1 MDDRRTLFTR
11 RACLALAALPW
22 WPAHAAESGVGARE
36 ILIGQT
42 LTLEGGR
49 NAYGSAVAEGVKLH
63 VDAVNA
69 AGGVHGRR
77 IVLRVLDDGNKAAT
91 AEANAR
97 QLVADGAFVLFGCIE
112 GGPSTAVAKVA
123 SEAGVPLFGP
133 MAGSPGLRR
142 PHLPMV
148 FPLRAEHRE
157 EFRALL
163 AHGKSIGMSR
173 AGFWH
178 ADSDTGRQHLENVR
192 IAAQELGMEVVAA
205 TPFKPDI
212 DDAGLAAIVE
222 TFAKA
227 RPQMVFNHG
236 SPGLYAKL
244 IQQAQ
249 QRGLRTTFMGVNSG
263 SAQIARALGPLG
275 HGMVFAQVTPSP
287 WEGKHEI
294 SREYQAAVQR
304 ARPGG
309 KLSYGGLEGFVTAK
323 ALVRA
328 LLAAGAQPTRA
339 SFVQGLYGAR
349 MELGGLNARW
359 QPGNH
364 EGSRFVD
371 LAMARTDGRFMQ

>member
-1 MDDRRTLFTR
+1 MRSRLPILTR
-11 RACLALAALPW
+11 RACLALAGLSW
-22 WPAHAAESGVGARE
+22 WPARSAEPGIGPRE

-42 LTLEGGR
+42 ITLEGGR
-49 NAYGSAVAEGVKLH
+49 NAYGTAVADGVKLQ
-63 VDAVNA
+63 VDEVNA
-69 AGGVHGRR
+69 AGGVNGRR
-77 IVLRVLDDGNKAAT
+77 IVLRVLDDDNKPAT

-97 QLVADGAFVLFGCIE
+97 QLIADGAFVLFGCVE

-148 FPLRAEHRE
+148 FPVRAEHRE

-173 AGFWH
+173 AAFWH

-192 IAAQELGMEVVAA
+192 LATQELGLELVAA
-205 TPFKPDI
+205 TPFRSDI
-212 DDAGLAAIVE
+212 DDAALAAMVD
-222 TFAKA
+222 TFARA
-227 RPQMVFNHG
+227 RAQMVFNHG
-236 SPGLYAKL
+236 SSGLYTRL
-244 IQQAQ
+244 IRQAHE
-249 QRGLRTTFMGVNSG
+249 RGLRATFMGVNSG
-263 SAQIARALGPLG
+263 SAQIAKALGPLG
-275 HGMVFAQVTPSP
+275 HGMVFAQVMPSP

-304 ARPGG
+304 ARPGSD
-309 KLSYGGLEGFVTAK
+309 LSYGALEGFATAK

-328 LLAAGAQPTRA
+328 LQAAGAQPTRA
-339 SFVQGLYGAR
+339 SFVQALYATR
-349 MELGGLNARW
+349 MDLGGLTARW

-371 LAMARTDGRFMQ
+371 LAMARGDGRFTQ

>member
-1 MDDRRTLFTR
+1 MQRRHLCTR
-11 RACLALAALPW
+11 RACPALATLPW
-22 WPAHAAESGVGARE
+22 WPAHAAEPVVGARE

-77 IVLRVLDDGNKAAT
+77 IVLRVLDDDNKAAT

-163 AHGKSIGMSR
+163 AHGKSIGMRR
-173 AGFWH
+173 AAFWH

-205 TPFKPDI
+205 TPFKSDL
-212 DDAGLAAIVE
+212 DDNGLAAIVD

-236 SPGLYAKL
+236 SSGLYARL
-244 IQQAQ
+244 IQTAHA
-249 QRGLRTTFMGVNSG
+249 RGLRTTFMGVNSG

-275 HGMVFAQVTPSP
+275 HGMVFAQVMPSP

-309 KLSYGGLEGFVTAK
+309 DLSYGGLEGFVTAK

-339 SFVQGLYGAR
+339 SFVQGLYAGR